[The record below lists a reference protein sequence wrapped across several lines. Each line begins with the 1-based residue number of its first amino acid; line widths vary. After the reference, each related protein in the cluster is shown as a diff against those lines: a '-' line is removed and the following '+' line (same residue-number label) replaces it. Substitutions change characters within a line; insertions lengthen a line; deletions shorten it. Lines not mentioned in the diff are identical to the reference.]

1 MDYAQE
7 IAQNNARIAELQE
20 RLQAIKASNS
30 MGTDEMDYQLAAQRA
45 SFGDMSGAQYHLNK
59 PDERKRM
66 EQLRIANEGAFSNDT
81 EYQYAK
87 LKDAVEQAKDDF
99 ALVPPENTRV
109 YNRMKQKLENAE
121 LNLKIFEK
129 RNPNLAKMHWNWANQ
144 LAGESSSTVPEQS
157 APAATI
163 QGGKAQIDD
172 LIMVGTDGKIY
183 LKEGADV
190 EPVIDYFKKIPYW
203 YENEEV
209 RNTIKYLKDLKTP
222 QQTADTPTV
231 ANAEIFKLDPANF
244 KDGLWVSAAKREE
257 ARKRYDALPIEQKN
271 SKEGM
276 EFKRAL
282 NKWTTDEWRAWR
294 KAMNEEGERLF
305 NQVLTQGER
314 DIANSKNE
322 FTYEGRKWTRKDGQ
336 WTTDKDWRKK

>member
-20 RLQAIKASNS
+20 KLQAIKARNS

-66 EQLRIANEGAFSNDT
+66 EQLRIASEGAFSNDT

-144 LAGESSSTVPEQS
+144 IAGESSTPTPEQS

-183 LKEGADV
+183 LKDGADV

-209 RNTIKYLKDLKTP
+209 RNTIKYLKELKTP
-222 QQTADTPTV
+222 QGAAETPTV
-231 ANAEIFKLDPANF
+231 QNAEIQFKLDPEKF
-244 KDGLWVSAAKREE
+244 KNNLWVDEKARNEAK
-257 ARKRYDALPIEQKN
+257 AWYAKLPVEQKN
-271 SKEGM
+271 SKEAMAFKASLSRWTRAEYAQWKKDMHAEGKKQFESLPSGM
-276 EFKRAL
+276 
-282 NKWTTDEWRAWR
+282 
-294 KAMNEEGERLF
+294 
-305 NQVLTQGER
+305 Q
-314 DIANSKNE
+314 DIARAEKKFN
-322 FTYEGRKWTRKDGQ
+322 KDGRD
-336 WTTDKDWRKK
+336 WTLKDGEWETDSKWRKK